1 MYGLT
6 YDPLNK
12 KEPTPQHCLDNQ
24 EPETRPRPKVNTNL
38 TDLKK
43 QTNNKIIPSNILL
56 YS

>member
-43 QTNNKIIPSNILL
+43 TNKQ
-56 YS
+56 